1 MTPGSPLSLIQRR
14 GFLVREFLLLD
25 DRVEVRERLPL
36 VSSEARVALARI
48 AEEPVQIATRSRG
61 LLAAAIGAT
70 ALGSAVALLLPQ
82 WTGGVALGAAGALAA
97 VLWILFLR
105 GWRRQLVY
113 PAAEVDLNF
122 FADPGHRAELDP
134 FLESLFE
141 RRRQV
146 LAGEVERD
154 GTEGP
159 ADDLE
164 RWSWLHEQGYLTDEE
179 LGLLE
184 ERLGQGSPDSGDT
197 VH

>member
-14 GFLVREFLLLD
+14 GLLVREFLLLD

-36 VSSEARVALARI
+36 VSSEARVPLARI

-70 ALGSAVALLLPQ
+70 ALGSAVALFFPQ
-82 WTGGVALGAAGALAA
+82 WIGGVALGAAGALAA

-146 LAGEVERD
+146 LAGDVERESA
-154 GTEGP
+154 EGP

-184 ERLGQGSPDSGDT
+184 ERFGQGSVDSGDT